1 MSEIEQ
7 KIAALE
13 SKLQRQRITLAI
25 FAVSV
30 LFTTLTSFSLI
41 EKFNRM
47 LGILEEIIRLLTFLT
62 N

>member
-13 SKLQRQRITLAI
+13 AKLQKQRITLSI
-25 FAVSV
+25 FGVAV
-30 LFTTLTSFSLI
+30 LFTTLTNFSLI
-41 EKFNRM
+41 DKFNRM
-47 LGILEEIIRLLTFLT
+47 LCILEETIRLLTILT